1 MAKSDIIMLNDDDR
15 HYISLLQENINR
27 MAGNSANCKGW
38 LLTLVS
44 AITALQLTA
53 ADLRGIL
60 WIAPVLIVLFYY
72 LDSYYLGLERKFIK
86 LEGDFVRKAKANITG
101 NPTDGLYCFNINSV
115 TDKRATTWR
124 AMGSE
129 STLPFYLVLLLIV
142 LVICLW
148 PVITGCINCNA

>member
-1 MAKSDIIMLNDDDR
+1 MLKEDDR

-53 ADLRGIL
+53 TDLRGIL
-60 WIAPVLIVLFYY
+60 WIAPVLIALFYY

-86 LEGDFVRKAKANITG
+86 LEGEFVKKAKENTEDHH
-101 NPTDGLYCFNINSV
+101 TEGLFSFNIESIK
-115 TDKRATTWR
+115 DMRATTWR
-124 AMGSE
+124 AMGSK
-129 STLPFYLVLLLIV
+129 STLPFYLVLFLIV

-148 PVITGCINCNA
+148 PVITGWFNCKA

>member
-1 MAKSDIIMLNDDDR
+1 MLKEDDR

-53 ADLRGIL
+53 DDLRGIL

-86 LEGDFVRKAKANITG
+86 IEGEFVKKAKENAGDHHTE
-101 NPTDGLYCFNINSV
+101 GLYSFNIKSV
-115 TDKRATTWR
+115 KDKRATTWN
-124 AMGSE
+124 AMISE
-129 STLPFYLVLLLIV
+129 STLPFYLILFLIV
-142 LVICLW
+142 LIICLW
-148 PVITGCINCNA
+148 PVISVFFNCNA

>member
-1 MAKSDIIMLNDDDR
+1 MISENDR

-27 MAGNSANCKGW
+27 MASNSANCKGW

-44 AITALQLTA
+44 AIAALQLTA

-86 LEGDFVRKAKANITG
+86 LEGEFVKKMKGKTEDNHTEE
-101 NPTDGLYCFNINSV
+101 LYSFNIKSV
-115 TDKRATTWR
+115 NDKRATTWN

-129 STLPFYLVLLLIV
+129 STLPFYLVLFLIV
-142 LVICLW
+142 LIICLW
-148 PVITGCINCNA
+148 PVISGWFNCNV

>member
-1 MAKSDIIMLNDDDR
+1 MDKTECDMFNEDDR

-53 ADLRGIL
+53 EDMRGIL
-60 WIAPVLIVLFYY
+60 WISPVLIVLFYF

-86 LEGDFVRKAKANITG
+86 LEGDFVKKAKAKVSEAI
-101 NPTDGLYCFNINSV
+101 TDGLYSFNIKEV
-115 TDKRATTWR
+115 KDKRTTTLS
-124 AMGSE
+124 ALGSK
-129 STLPFYLVLLLIV
+129 STWPFYLTLLIIV

-148 PVITGCINCNA
+148 PSL

>member
-1 MAKSDIIMLNDDDR
+1 MLNDYDR

-38 LLTLVS
+38 LLTLLS

-86 LEGDFVRKAKANITG
+86 LEGDFVRKAKANTTV
-101 NPTDGLYCFNINSV
+101 NPTDGLYCFNIKSV

-142 LVICLW
+142 LAICLW
-148 PVITGCINCNA
+148 PVITGWINCNA

>member
-1 MAKSDIIMLNDDDR
+1 MKHNFSEEDNR

-27 MAGNSANCKGW
+27 MASNSANCKGW

-44 AITALQLTA
+44 AIAALQLTA

-86 LEGDFVRKAKANITG
+86 LEGEFVKKMKG
-101 NPTDGLYCFNINSV
+101 NTEDNHTEGLYSFNIKSV
-115 TDKRATTWR
+115 NDKRATTWN

-129 STLPFYLVLLLIV
+129 STLPFYLVLFLIV
-142 LVICLW
+142 LIICLW
-148 PVITGCINCNA
+148 PVILDWFNI

>member
-1 MAKSDIIMLNDDDR
+1 MLKEDDR

-53 ADLRGIL
+53 SDLRGIL

-86 LEGDFVRKAKANITG
+86 LEGVFVKKAKANDTD
-101 NPTDGLYCFNINSV
+101 NPTEGLYSFNIKSV
-115 TDKRATTWR
+115 NDKRATTWN
-124 AMGSE
+124 AMRSE
-129 STLPFYLVLLLIV
+129 STLPFYLVLFLIV
-142 LVICLW
+142 LIICLW
-148 PVITGCINCNA
+148 PIIAGWFNCNA

>member
-1 MAKSDIIMLNDDDR
+1 MLKEDDR

-27 MAGNSANCKGW
+27 MAGNSANCKSW

-53 ADLRGIL
+53 KDLRGIL
-60 WIAPVLIVLFYY
+60 WIAPFLIVLFYY

-86 LEGDFVRKAKANITG
+86 LEGDFVEKASANTTD
-101 NPTDGLYCFNINSV
+101 NPTEGIYSFNIDSV
-115 TDKRATTWR
+115 KEKRATTWS

-129 STLPFYLVLLLIV
+129 STLPFYLVLFLIV
-142 LVICLW
+142 MIICLW
-148 PVITGCINCNA
+148 PVIASWFNC